1 MPAEIGF
8 WQEVG
13 CPNDRCL
20 TQCMLLSLALRRS
33 RHTRLFHVRVYVLLC
48 CVAVGAQK
56 MRLLIVAT
64 RVTRLFLVQAD
75 EKSGDGKLRRMLR
88 SFVGARHTAL
98 RAAGEWP
105 LQEMYERHHYGLVL
119 FHGPMH
125 RQYGRLLTKASTNG
139 WRLEVPNQGSPCT
152 KFPS

>member
-1 MPAEIGF
+1 MNMPAEIRF
-8 WQEVG
+8 WQQVG
-13 CPNDRCL
+13 RPNDRCL

-48 CVAVGAQK
+48 CAAVGAQK

-88 SFVGARHTAL
+88 SFVGARPTAL
-98 RAAGEWP
+98 RAAGE
-105 LQEMYERHHYGLVL
+105 
-119 FHGPMH
+119 
-125 RQYGRLLTKASTNG
+125 
-139 WRLEVPNQGSPCT
+139 
-152 KFPS
+152 